1 MRRRTACFL
10 LIVLLFVCVA
20 SAHTVSQR
28 DASLVQSNHGTA
40 VAGFFDSAK
49 MYVDGKP
56 EDVPVDDA
64 K

>member
-1 MRRRTACFL
+1 LT
-10 LIVLLFVCVA
+10 
-20 SAHTVSQR
+20 
-28 DASLVQSNHGTA
+28 

-49 MYVDGKP
+49 MYAGGPP